1 MGISRVSRGRASR
14 PVIALLPIRQRMARA
29 ARLTA
34 IAIRD
39 RLRTWAMS
47 ETAMKRQAIPKGKK
61 SVGRN
66 FDKKKAID
74 PQLSGEAEHIARIAN
89 LERRMLEL
97 PLLQLPQTGKPM
109 LKGRDSSTAAPS
121 PFS

>member
-1 MGISRVSRGRASR
+1 
-14 PVIALLPIRQRMARA
+14 
-29 ARLTA
+29 
-34 IAIRD
+34 
-39 RLRTWAMS
+39 MS

-89 LERRMLEL
+89 SGRRMLGF
-97 PLLQLPQTGKPM
+97 PASIASDCKPGKARRN
-109 LKGRDSSTAAPS
+109 L
-121 PFS
+121 